1 MVARRW
7 DRAVDGARLL
17 SRWASY
23 HWRRHGGT
31 GGRSRAAAGVEE
43 AMDRDRDRDY
53 DGVPDWQEDE
63 NYADEA
69 PIRGPHS
76 PRARMRGGGCALPV
90 ALLLTG
96 AMLAAR
102 QATRRRG

>member
-1 MVARRW
+1 MP
-7 DRAVDGARLL
+7 
-17 SRWASY
+17 SRSIRPLAADVLTCRGSC
-23 HWRRHGGT
+23 HGGST
-31 GGRSRAAAGVEE
+31 GERVSIG

-69 PIRGPHS
+69 PIAGPGS

-90 ALLLTG
+90 TLLLAG
-96 AMLAAR
+96 VALGG
-102 QATRRRG
+102 RRAVRGQD

>member
-1 MVARRW
+1 MDW
-7 DRAVDGARLL
+7 
-17 SRWASY
+17 
-23 HWRRHGGT
+23 
-31 GGRSRAAAGVEE
+31 
-43 AMDRDRDRDY
+43 DRDRDL

-69 PIRGPHS
+69 PIAGPDS

-96 AMLAAR
+96 VAMAAR
-102 QATRRRG
+102 RASRGRS